1 MAEIVWPWRNIPSL
15 DAPAT
20 ENSRPHRGRVS
31 LDALRDRLET
41 AARNLEKSEA
51 QAMAA
56 REAAERYRD
65 EWEVARDDLMAAL
78 EELNL
83 FPTEPPPAD
92 KGET

>member
-1 MAEIVWPWRNIPSL
+1 MAEIVWPWRNIPAL
-15 DAPAT
+15 DAPTT

-83 FPTEPPPAD
+83 FPTEPPAD